1 MLSRRPEDWT
11 ISFFGS
17 FGPDRSVHFFL
28 ETFLPSKGGIEA
40 MTSNLCFVLPI
51 LMIPSAGDTNSASF
65 WLDKG
70 NQLCNAGQL
79 EEAIKAYDH
88 ALSID
93 GTLVDAWNNKGIVLA
108 SSGKNDEALKC
119 FEEALK
125 VSPRHAYTLNNKG
138 MVLAQ
143 QKKYPEALRCFE
155 AAIDVDAYFAGA
167 WYNKALAMQ
176 SLGRGKEA
184 KAAMKTAKALEP
196 SPGGC
201 RCR

>member
-1 MLSRRPEDWT
+1 MIPNLS
-11 ISFFGS
+11 S
-17 FGPDRSVHFFL
+17 L
-28 ETFLPSKGGIEA
+28 LP
-40 MTSNLCFVLPI
+40 L
-51 LMIPSAGDTNSASF
+51 LMIPSTGDTKSAGF

-70 NQLCNAGQL
+70 NELCNSGQL
-79 EEAIKAYDH
+79 EEAVKAYDH

-138 MVLAQ
+138 MILAQ
-143 QKKYPEALRCFE
+143 QKKYMEALRCFD

-176 SLGRGKEA
+176 SLGHGKEA

-196 SPGGC
+196 SAG
-201 RCR
+201 RCRYR